1 MPGNARIERSF
12 VYASF
17 PPPGRAHDTDAARPV
32 CLRGDTVKT
41 SVLSFF
47 RSAVYPGGGPAMTDN
62 PDDAD
67 PEVDLSP
74 NRLDAQLMEWQR
86 HPEKSLEPAGPLAG
100 AVRSNGWFD
109 EKE

>member
-1 MPGNARIERSF
+1 
-12 VYASF
+12 
-17 PPPGRAHDTDAARPV
+17 
-32 CLRGDTVKT
+32 
-41 SVLSFF
+41 
-47 RSAVYPGGGPAMTDN
+47 MTDN

>member
-1 MPGNARIERSF
+1 
-12 VYASF
+12 
-17 PPPGRAHDTDAARPV
+17 
-32 CLRGDTVKT
+32 
-41 SVLSFF
+41 
-47 RSAVYPGGGPAMTDN
+47 MTDN
-62 PDDAD
+62 PDDAA

-74 NRLDAQLMEWQR
+74 NRLDAQLIAQLMEWQR

>member
-1 MPGNARIERSF
+1 
-12 VYASF
+12 
-17 PPPGRAHDTDAARPV
+17 
-32 CLRGDTVKT
+32 
-41 SVLSFF
+41 
-47 RSAVYPGGGPAMTDN
+47 MTDN

-74 NRLDAQLMEWQR
+74 NCLDAQLIAQLMEWQR
-86 HPEKSLEPAGPLAG
+86 HPKKSLEPAGPLAG